1 MNDHTGSA
9 PKMVG
14 AFLYVDAGQGHYVP
28 ALALAE
34 KLEQRGHQAVVEDMF
49 LVCNTPFWSSF
60 CKKEWRFML
69 RHPRIEGPYHRLH
82 DTKAIAAVFRFLSV
96 HLPLKRGFLAW
107 YKKTKPDFIVCTN
120 FLGANVITPI
130 VQKLNLPIPVFGY
143 AADVFNNPTA
153 GFNKKLDLLYIPT
166 FVGRD
171 LLLAKGHPPERV
183 KVCPFPL
190 KSTIEDL
197 PKLTKQEARTMLGL
211 NDSFTILQNFGGEGI
226 GDTEFVYEVARRGLP
241 WQVVVVGKLTPF
253 TKRRFAYFF
262 KQYPSFSLY
271 TPGFITNIGEY
282 IYASDVQVGK
292 AGANALME
300 SMALSRPFLIS
311 DLLFAARDTTTFL
324 SKYQVGWSENKTKG
338 QIDILQEYYQD
349 KGKQTEMEKRFASLP
364 LRFSSEAFILDILEE
379 VARWKPQHNTME

>member
-1 MNDHTGSA
+1 ML
-9 PKMVG
+9 G
-14 AFLYVDAGQGHYVP
+14 AFLFVDAGKGHYVP

-34 KLEQRGHQAVVEDMF
+34 KLEQQGHQASVEDMF
-49 LVCNTPFWSSF
+49 LVCGTPFWSSF
-60 CKKEWRFML
+60 CKREWRFML
-69 RHPRIEGPYHRLH
+69 RHPRIEGPFHRLH
-82 DTKAIAAVFRFLSV
+82 DTKLTAAIFRFLSV
-96 HLPLKRGFLAW
+96 HLPLKRHFHAW
-107 YKKTKPDFIVCTN
+107 YKRTKPDFIVCTN

-130 VQKLNLPIPVFGY
+130 VQKLNLSIPVFGY

-171 LLLAKGHPPERV
+171 LLLAKGHPQEGV

-197 PKLTKQEARTMLGL
+197 PKLTRQEARLLLGL
-211 NDSFTILQNFGGEGI
+211 TDSFTILQNFGGEGI
-226 GDTEFVYEVARRGLP
+226 GNTEFVYEVARRGLP

-253 TKRRFAYFF
+253 TKRRFSHFQN
-262 KQYPSFSLY
+262 QYPNFALH

-300 SMALSRPFLIS
+300 SMALSRPFLVS

-324 SKYQVGWSENKTKG
+324 KKYKVGWSANKTED
-338 QIDILQEYYQD
+338 QIDILQAYYQD
-349 KGKQTEMEKRFASLP
+349 KKERKEMEHRFASLP
-364 LRFSSEAFILDILEE
+364 LSFSSEAFVLDILEE
-379 VARWKPQHNTME
+379 VAKWKSKHSSKS

>member
-1 MNDHTGSA
+1 ML
-9 PKMVG
+9 G

-49 LVCNTPFWSSF
+49 LVCNTRFWSSF

-69 RHPRIEGPYHRLH
+69 RHPRIERTYHRFH
-82 DTKAIAAVFRFLSV
+82 DTKAMGAIFRFLAV
-96 HLPLKRGFLAW
+96 HLPLKRGFHAW
-107 YKKTKPDFIVCTN
+107 YLQTKPDFIVCTN

-130 VQKLNLPIPVFGY
+130 VQKLGLPIPVFGY

-166 FVGRD
+166 FLGRD
-171 LLLAKGHPPERV
+171 LLLAKGHPPDRV

-190 KSTIEDL
+190 KSSIEDM
-197 PKLTKQEARTMLGL
+197 PKLTRQEARTKLAL
-211 NDSFTILQNFGGEGI
+211 DDSFTILQNFGGEGI
-226 GDTEFVYEVARRGLP
+226 GNPELVYEVARRGLP
-241 WQVVVVGKLTPF
+241 WQVVIVGKLTPF
-253 TKRRFAYFF
+253 TKRRFAYFQS
-262 KQYPSFSLY
+262 KYPTFALH

-282 IYASDVQVGK
+282 ICASDVQLGK

-300 SMALSRPFLIS
+300 SMALSRPFLVS
-311 DLLFAARDTTTFL
+311 DLLLAARDTTTFL
-324 SKYQVGWSENKTKG
+324 SKYQVGWSENNTKV
-338 QIDILQEYYQD
+338 QLDILQAYYEN
-349 KGKQTEMEKRFASLP
+349 KEEQTDMEKRFASLP